1 MNENVLHIKEH
12 EVVMDYGVYTP
23 PRIFYIYDKIYVGIT
38 DLQSHR
44 TYFFDSN
51 ADPIPGFPVLGNGL
65 PELGDMDNDQ
75 KLELVTKNQDNSL
88 VVYRLN

>member
-1 MNENVLHIKEH
+1 
-12 EVVMDYGVYTP
+12 MDYGVYTS
-23 PRIFYIYDKIYVGIT
+23 PRIFYIYDKIYVGLT

-44 TYFFDSN
+44 TYLFDSN

-75 KLELVTKNQDNSL
+75 KLELVIKNQDNSL